1 MKLLGIA
8 TRSQKNGPM
17 HTSEHTCITLDAG
30 LEEDFRRPPS
40 DRQVTVLSMVQ
51 WQQACNELDVELP
64 WTARRANLLVDKI
77 EFSEKM
83 LGKFIVIDDLILE
96 IRGETDPCKKMDQF
110 HQGLKQALTPN
121 WRGGV
126 CCKVLHGGS
135 IQVGDKVELRSQ
147 R

>member
-1 MKLLGIA
+1 MKLLSIA

-17 HTSEHTCITLDAG
+17 QTSEHTCITSDAG
-30 LEEDFRRPPS
+30 LEKDFRRPPS
-40 DRQVTVLSMVQ
+40 DRQVTVLSSIQ

-77 EFSEKM
+77 EFSENM
-83 LGKFIVIDDLILE
+83 LGKFIVIGDLILE
-96 IRGETDPCKKMDQF
+96 ITGETDPCKKMDQF